1 MGKTYV
7 YNDGTSKK
15 VKQEDLKLEFGLFFD
30 GTANNLYNTDAR
42 KYATYEERFDNN
54 TLSKRGKK
62 EILRIKT
69 EYEKNNTF
77 HKYTRENFITAYEE
91 NKNDVSYGND
101 HTNVARMYLNS
112 ERNDYA
118 IYIEGV
124 GTGNLK
130 KDESNPGISHA
141 IGVYGL
147 IEKVRKGSK
156 ELAMRIKNLYDKE
169 EKKGSQYRGIEI
181 TIDVFG
187 FSRGATAAR
196 HFLFQISHDKHLE
209 TIKKEMRADN
219 TTYWSVSV
227 VEAEKSEFK
236 IFLGKLLNKKIVENL
251 KINIR
256 FAGLYDTVASYD
268 PEYITVG
275 NPNPPKINIPDFK
288 KNIHLLHLNEIGD
301 PMLVIHFTALD
312 EIREYFSLT
321 RLSHSKAIEK
331 NLPGAHSDVGGS
343 YDCDGVNLY
352 EKVILGQNLTHFK
365 DLKNL
370 KQEMIKEGWYSEGEL
385 ELKDFTYP
393 AQNELIGTRIVM
405 GEYSYLPLLWMS
417 KYASFLIEKKKI
429 DFPNIK
435 KIYNIETEEG
445 NVLKEVK
452 KHLKKHLKNTYNI
465 ESEDTLKKVKTYLES
480 TTFKELTQ
488 MEDGIKNISE
498 LKTFIQKDSK
508 VKEDWT
514 FKSGKEQNLLKNLRH
529 RYLHQS
535 ASYENAGGENF
546 KYPFVEPNKPAED
559 RKRIEIPG

>member
-15 VKQEDLKLEFGLFFD
+15 VKQEDLKLAFGLFFD

-69 EYEKNNTF
+69 EYEENNTF
-77 HKYTRENFITAYEE
+77 HKYTRENFITAYKE

-209 TIKKEMRADN
+209 TIKKEMR
-219 TTYWSVSV
+219 TCFMKFIHQMM
-227 VEAEKSEFK
+227 KS
-236 IFLGKLLNKKIVENL
+236 
-251 KINIR
+251 
-256 FAGLYDTVASYD
+256 
-268 PEYITVG
+268 
-275 NPNPPKINIPDFK
+275 
-288 KNIHLLHLNEIGD
+288 
-301 PMLVIHFTALD
+301 
-312 EIREYFSLT
+312 
-321 RLSHSKAIEK
+321 
-331 NLPGAHSDVGGS
+331 
-343 YDCDGVNLY
+343 
-352 EKVILGQNLTHFK
+352 
-365 DLKNL
+365 
-370 KQEMIKEGWYSEGEL
+370 
-385 ELKDFTYP
+385 
-393 AQNELIGTRIVM
+393 
-405 GEYSYLPLLWMS
+405 
-417 KYASFLIEKKKI
+417 
-429 DFPNIK
+429 
-435 KIYNIETEEG
+435 
-445 NVLKEVK
+445 
-452 KHLKKHLKNTYNI
+452 
-465 ESEDTLKKVKTYLES
+465 
-480 TTFKELTQ
+480 
-488 MEDGIKNISE
+488 
-498 LKTFIQKDSK
+498 
-508 VKEDWT
+508 
-514 FKSGKEQNLLKNLRH
+514 
-529 RYLHQS
+529 
-535 ASYENAGGENF
+535 
-546 KYPFVEPNKPAED
+546 
-559 RKRIEIPG
+559 